1 MDTSAFRKAT
11 VKLNPETTLFIVSSK
26 SFTTQETLSNAKKAL
41 AWLGHPDRYHQHVI
55 AVTAYPHRAKE
66 MGIHHVLPM
75 WEWVGGRYSVCSAI
89 NLITCIAV
97 GFENFCAFLAGA
109 NSMDEHFRRAPFAQN
124 LPVLLALLGIWNNN
138 ILKIHTLLLLT
149 YAQALRF
156 FVPQQI

>member
-1 MDTSAFRKAT
+1 MRIISNQIRSGEWLGFTGKTMTDIVNIGIGGSQLGPQFCLDALADLATDRLQCHFISEMDTSAFRKAT

-75 WEWVGGRYSVCSAI
+75 WE
-89 NLITCIAV
+89 
-97 GFENFCAFLAGA
+97 
-109 NSMDEHFRRAPFAQN
+109 
-124 LPVLLALLGIWNNN
+124 
-138 ILKIHTLLLLT
+138 
-149 YAQALRF
+149 
-156 FVPQQI
+156 